1 MNTAF
6 LIYLVMQLDSIN
18 DVLSFFVAMT
28 FLGMGAAIVFNVG
41 AWLEVN
47 DSGDKVKAEKKENLD
62 FITRI
67 RKKAVAA
74 FVILVLIVTLTPSTK
89 TAIYMIGGSATIEAL
104 QSEEAKEIGGKVLE
118 LLQKKLDEEL
128 GK

>member
-6 LIYLVMQLDSIN
+6 LIYLVMQLDSLN
-18 DVLSFFVAMT
+18 SALTALAALASVA
-28 FLGMGAAIVFNVG
+28 LVIAILFNVMI
-41 AWLEVN
+41 WDDVVN
-47 DSGDKVKAEKKENLD
+47 PILGEQDRGGLD
-62 FITRI
+62 DITSV
-67 RKKAVAA
+67 RKKLTVLFAV
-74 FVILVLIVTLTPSTK
+74 LVLIATLMPSTK

-104 QSEEAKEIGGKVLE
+104 QSDEAKEIGGKALE

>member
-18 DVLSFFVAMT
+18 KALEGFAFLAIILVLASIGLNLMVW
-28 FLGMGAAIVFNVG
+28 ISVD
-41 AWLEVN
+41 ER
-47 DSGDKVKAEKKENLD
+47 GDKATDKEKENLD
-62 FITRI
+62 YISRI
-67 RKKAVAA
+67 RKKVVVA
-74 FVILVLIVTLTPSTK
+74 FLVLVLIVTLTPTTK

>member
-18 DVLSFFVAMT
+18 NVLNFFVAMM
-28 FLGMGAAIVFNVG
+28 FLFAGGAIGLNVMVWLDVNTEEG
-41 AWLEVN
+41 AT
-47 DSGDKVKAEKKENLD
+47 DKHKETLD
-62 FITRI
+62 IILRI
-67 RKKAVAA
+67 RKKAVVVFIA
-74 FVILVLIVTLTPSTK
+74 LVFITTLMPSTK
-89 TAIYMIGGSATIEAL
+89 TAIYMIGGSATIEVL
-104 QSEEAKEIGGKVLE
+104 QSPEAKEIGGKALE